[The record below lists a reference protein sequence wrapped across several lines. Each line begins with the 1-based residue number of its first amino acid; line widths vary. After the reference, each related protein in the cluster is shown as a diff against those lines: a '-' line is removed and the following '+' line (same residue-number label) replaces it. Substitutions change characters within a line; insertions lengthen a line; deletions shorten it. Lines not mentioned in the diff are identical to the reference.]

1 MTRVE
6 LLYFEGCPHH
16 ERLLECVRELLSAHK
31 LLASLEPVPVGSEEE
46 ARARRFLGSPS
57 LRVDGV
63 DVEPGA
69 DERTD
74 FGLKCR
80 LFLTPEGLRSAP
92 ADAWVLAALHRASRP
107 LSSLS
112 DRGRRRGR

>member
-16 ERLLECVRELLSAHK
+16 EPLRDRVHELIDAHNPQATLEA
-31 LLASLEPVPVGSEEE
+31 VPIGSDEE

-69 DERTD
+69 DQRTD
-74 FGLKCR
+74 FGMKCR
-80 LFLTPEGLRSAP
+80 LFGTPQGLRGMP
-92 ADAWVLAALHRASRP
+92 PETWVVAALV
-107 LSSLS
+107 
-112 DRGRRRGR
+112 RGD